1 MPTKK
6 KRCQVCRQW
15 FTPDPRTSHQV
26 CCDKPECR
34 KQYKTAANKKWR
46 LNNPGYDKSRAA
58 KKCAW
63 ARRRGYWR
71 GYRRTHPAYATADN
85 KRRHK
90 AHLAHKSAANQA
102 MMRTIAVGRLESL
115 RDISPDS
122 AANQD
127 VIARRVEVIV
137 DYLFPK
143 GAAANPKGT
152 DFGLPREP

>member
-1 MPTKK
+1 MPIKK
-6 KRCQVCRQW
+6 KRCQVCHHW

-34 KQYKTAANKKWR
+34 KRYKAAANKKWR
-46 LNNPGYDKSRAA
+46 LNNPDYDKSRVA

-63 ARRRGYWR
+63 ARRRDYWR
-71 GYRRTHPAYATADN
+71 DYRRTHPAYAAADN

-90 AHLAHKSAANQA
+90 AHLAHKFAANQVL
-102 MMRTIAVGRLESL
+102 MRRTAVGRLESL
-115 RDISPDS
+115 RNISPDS

-127 VIARRVEVIV
+127 VIARRVDVIV

-143 GAAANPKGT
+143 EAAANPKGT
-152 DFGLPREP
+152 DLRQAREP